1 MRKSKD
7 VGRLAGLTGT
17 ALAGVIFFFI
27 IMGAFGLRFAIAGWW
42 YLYSVQLLSV
52 AHFRPTARN
61 YETRSFHSRQNSVCL
76 YGKLSHHF
84 SDDVNW
90 SGCFSSSGRSALA
103 EN

>member
-1 MRKSKD
+1 MRNSKD

-27 IMGAFGLRFAIAGWW
+27 IMGVFGQRFAIAG
-42 YLYSVQLLSV
+42 LLLLSV
-52 AHFRPTARN
+52 AHFWPTARN